1 MVLLRNCKAI
11 IDNGPAEVVAA
22 CDLLTSR
29 ANEAEP
35 GIILRIAVC
44 LYQGGLED
52 PQPLADAVSLLSTSK
67 LFTGMFF

>member
-1 MVLLRNCKAI
+1 MVLLRNCRAI
-11 IDNGPAEVVAA
+11 IDSGPAEVVAA
-22 CDLLTSR
+22 CDLLASR

-35 GIILRIAVC
+35 GIILRIAVS

-52 PQPLADAVSLLSTSK
+52 PQRLADAVSLLSTSK